1 MIGWSFMSLA
11 IPFIP
16 AYMLVRAASGRTSGP
31 MDRVLQ
37 FLLSFGVALGISSCT
52 YFLWLTK
59 TVPGLPGL
67 AASEVIFFSVLCAVP
82 FCFRRS
88 RQALLALLP
97 FGETGSSL
105 PSPPRHERVP
115 AWLLVCFG
123 LVLVMAVCAIL
134 MVLSN
139 KPHGSNDAYAVWNLR
154 ARFLFRGGDHW
165 ADGFSPLLVWSN
177 PDYPLLLSATIA
189 RWWAYMGSDTI
200 LVPQFIALFFTLATA
215 GLLVSALSTLRSCC
229 QGLVA
234 GLFLFST
241 HFFMRL
247 GASQYADVPIGFFM
261 LATVVAF
268 SLKDGNREKSPIMYS
283 LAGITAGLAA
293 WTKNEGMLFVLAILV
308 ARLVSAIL
316 AGTESRKG
324 LIGEIAFFCA
334 GLAPILAVVVFFKL
348 RYAPPNDLVRDQG
361 AGLILARITDLHRY
375 VMIVKAFSREIVRW
389 GNGLFP
395 ILVLYALFSGIRY
408 NSGHL
413 RVILTC
419 VAFLVLMLCG
429 YFLVYVCTPND
440 LAWMLGG
447 SFERL
452 LLQLWP
458 TFLFVLFLILTP
470 FEGRRLK
477 G

>member
-1 MIGWSFMSLA
+1 
-11 IPFIP
+11 
-16 AYMLVRAASGRTSGP
+16 
-31 MDRVLQ
+31 
-37 FLLSFGVALGISSCT
+37 
-52 YFLWLTK
+52 
-59 TVPGLPGL
+59 
-67 AASEVIFFSVLCAVP
+67 
-82 FCFRRS
+82 
-88 RQALLALLP
+88 
-97 FGETGSSL
+97 
-105 PSPPRHERVP
+105 
-115 AWLLVCFG
+115 
-123 LVLVMAVCAIL
+123 
-134 MVLSN
+134 
-139 KPHGSNDAYAVWNLR
+139 
-154 ARFLFRGGDHW
+154 
-165 ADGFSPLLVWSN
+165 
-177 PDYPLLLSATIA
+177 
-189 RWWAYMGSDTI
+189 
-200 LVPQFIALFFTLATA
+200 
-215 GLLVSALSTLRSCC
+215 
-229 QGLVA
+229 
-234 GLFLFST
+234 
-241 HFFMRL
+241 MRL